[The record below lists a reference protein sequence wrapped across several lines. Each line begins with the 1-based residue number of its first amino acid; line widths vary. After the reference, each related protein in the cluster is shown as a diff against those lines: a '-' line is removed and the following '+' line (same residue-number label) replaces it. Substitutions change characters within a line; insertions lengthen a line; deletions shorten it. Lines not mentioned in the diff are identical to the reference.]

1 MFKGVHDSLLIAYSV
16 NSESQ
21 ELVLSMHPHHGT
33 ARSPFNVVFYGAVA
47 HCFDAPLLPAILYDI
62 SAVSAERLI
71 TEEWPRIEP
80 GHNANVWPGPWA
92 VTLAAATQFAQSSNL
107 QGFYISSSYGLSGW
121 VLAKSA
127 GLIASEP

>member
-1 MFKGVHDSLLIAYSV
+1 MFKGVHDSLLIGYSV
-16 NSESQ
+16 NSESH

-33 ARSPFNVVFYGAVA
+33 APSPFNVVFYGAVA

-80 GHNANVWPGPWA
+80 GHKASGWPGPWA
-92 VTLAAATQFAQSSNL
+92 ATLHAAIQFVQSSIL
-107 QGFYISSSYGLSGW
+107 QGFYVNSSYGLSGW

-127 GLIASEP
+127 EVVAREP